1 MHYVLIEYFNSFT
14 TNKTKHHDTK
24 HFCGCCLQCFSIS
37 KIVENHINIYLAINH
52 TKTVALCE
60 NTYVRLQDDQKD
72 H

>member
-1 MHYVLIEYFNSFT
+1 MDVTYNASATQKY
-14 TNKTKHHDTK
+14 
-24 HFCGCCLQCFSIS
+24 
-37 KIVENHINIYLAINH
+37 NHINIYLATNH